1 MCIFIYYMSSQKSKS
16 NKSRS
21 KNTIPKTKPSD
32 YLNKYVGNTPE
43 NVRRMREIFKTDG
56 EIYRKFPYLTK
67 GDDRDF
73 HIFYEYVENKH
84 LLDEKKI
91 FPFEDVRDYSFLY
104 WFLDE
109 IVPQNWDKLGTG
121 QDREKKK
128 FRDGYYL
135 NTSEIIEQADLN
147 KYESL
152 ISTTMFRQSRGVM
165 PLPPLG
171 KEDKNN
177 ASKWRNWKIEYA
189 KWKNQEYKLH
199 PELSRS
205 RDERSAPR
213 ELDEDDDDAKPLV
226 HNWNKTLAGFD
237 KTKFGKKGIEFED
250 SEGFKYVDDYDPS
263 KPCASNNVEPY
274 PSDDISK
281 YYEQEK
287 LFASSANEGCQKD
300 SRRKKAILW
309 DLFREKLEKKPC
321 NVPPISKEND
331 RVGGIDKDDGFYTT
345 LKSQTD
351 ENSKNKLAEAVKIY
365 ENRIKFYQKSIDKFD
380 TENNPKCKTEAE
392 EILQKYLGLNRDLF
406 EIVSGKESSVTPISP
421 ESSDDGRS
429 LPSVSTLTVS
439 PSPRSISTLSS
450 RSPKIKFDDLFNNF
464 GEYDGFNFMLNFNDG
479 DSDQSM
485 SLGMLTN
492 RSRSSENYLIFK
504 DEYGTEVK
512 IHKTLL
518 NGESL
523 IITTNRSRM
532 MVSGDY
538 YFEQLSNGG
547 KKSLRK
553 TKRNKSKKRQTKRR
567 R

>member
-1 MCIFIYYMSSQKSKS
+1 MSTQKSKS

-73 HIFYEYVENKH
+73 HVFYEYVENKH
-84 LLDEKKI
+84 LLDKKNI
-91 FPFEDVRDYSFLY
+91 FPFENARDYSFLY

-109 IVPQNWDKLGTG
+109 IVPQNWDKLGAG
-121 QDREKKK
+121 QERERKK

-135 NTSEIIEQADLN
+135 NMSEIIEQADLN
-147 KYESL
+147 KYENV
-152 ISTTMFRQSRGVM
+152 FRQSRGVM

-171 KEDKNN
+171 EKDKNN

-189 KWKNQEYKLH
+189 KWKNQEYRLH

-213 ELDEDDDDAKPLV
+213 ESDDDENVDPLV

-237 KTKFGKKGIEFED
+237 KTKFGKKGIEFE
-250 SEGFKYVDDYDPS
+250 YVDDYDPN

-300 SRRKKAILW
+300 ALRKKAILW
-309 DLFREKLEKKPC
+309 DLFRGKLEKKPC
-321 NVPPISKEND
+321 NMPPISKEND
-331 RVGGIDKDDGFYTT
+331 RVGGKDKVEGFYTE
-345 LKSQTD
+345 LKLKQD
-351 ENSKNKLAEAVKIY
+351 ETSKTQLAEAVKIY
-365 ENRIKFYQKSIDKFD
+365 ENRIKFYQESIARFD
-380 TENNPKCKTEAE
+380 RENNTKCKEEAE
-392 EILQKYLGLNRDLF
+392 KILDNYLALNGDLF
-406 EIVSGKESSVTPISP
+406 EIVSGKGSAVTPTST
-421 ESSDDGRS
+421 ESSDDERS
-429 LPSVSTLTVS
+429 LPSVSTLKTS
-439 PSPRSISTLSS
+439 PSPRSISSLSS
-450 RSPKIKFDDLFNNF
+450 GSPMSGKQEKKFKFEDLFNDY
-464 GEYDGFNFMLNFNDG
+464 GTHDGFNFELHFNYRNK
-479 DSDQSM
+479 DQIM
-485 SLGMLTN
+485 SLGKLTKL
-492 RSRSSENYLIFK
+492 RKDYITFK
-504 DEYGTEVK
+504 DEEDNEVK
-512 IHKTLL
+512 IHKLRPTDA
-518 NGESL
+518 SL
-523 IITTNRSRM
+523 IITTNKTNM
-532 MVSGDY
+532 IVPGDY
-538 YFEQLSNGG
+538 YFEKLSNGG
-547 KKSLRK
+547 KRSLRK
-553 TKRNKSKKRQTKRR
+553 TKRNKNKKRQTKRR